1 MHVKHITSPNM
12 NREHILDIILKNTNI
27 DEFRKEMQFIDLND
41 ESRSRIT
48 GEEYKAMERKN
59 SLNTS
64 LYGNNRKSAMFG
76 SSVFEPGKLVKK
88 NTTNDM
94 SASLPV
100 FKNLKERSLTAI
112 KEESSSL
119 NRTTFS
125 STVLYLKKS
134 CFYFEFIKS
143 FFI

>member
-1 MHVKHITSPNM
+1 MHLKHITSPNM
-12 NREHILDIILKNTNI
+12 NGEQILDIILKNTNI
-27 DEFRKEMQFIDLND
+27 DEFRKEMQPIDLND
-41 ESRSRIT
+41 ETRSTIS

-76 SSVFEPGKLVKK
+76 SSIFEPGKLTKK
-88 NTTNDM
+88 TTTNDL
-94 SASLPV
+94 SASVPV
-100 FKNLKERSLTAI
+100 FKNLKERSLTAV

-125 STVLYLKKS
+125 STVINNPINL
-134 CFYFEFIKS
+134 
-143 FFI
+143 